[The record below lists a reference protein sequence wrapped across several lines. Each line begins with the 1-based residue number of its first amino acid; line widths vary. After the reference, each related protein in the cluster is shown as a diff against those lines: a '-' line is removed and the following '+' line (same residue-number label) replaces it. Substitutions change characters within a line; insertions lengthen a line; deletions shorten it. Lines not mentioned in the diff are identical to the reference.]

1 LNDIEENLD
10 LDFFIENLCQ
20 NDFAHKLAESI
31 NELNMKKSVTLNFS
45 GDSSQISDPN
55 ETIKI
60 SASKPDSS
68 NVDMQ
73 ECTQISGVNLQLQN
87 EIKAVSLDEQ
97 EINKINELETN
108 LENYFNQNDDSVT
121 IIFLF
126 LFSFLFSIFDFFQ
139 RNFSLELMK

>member
-1 LNDIEENLD
+1 
-10 LDFFIENLCQ
+10 
-20 NDFAHKLAESI
+20 
-31 NELNMKKSVTLNFS
+31 MKKSVTLNFS

-55 ETIKI
+55 ETTKI

-73 ECTQISGVNLQLQN
+73 ECTQISEVNLQLQN

-126 LFSFLFSIFDFFQ
+126 LFFVFIFYF
-139 RNFSLELMK
+139 